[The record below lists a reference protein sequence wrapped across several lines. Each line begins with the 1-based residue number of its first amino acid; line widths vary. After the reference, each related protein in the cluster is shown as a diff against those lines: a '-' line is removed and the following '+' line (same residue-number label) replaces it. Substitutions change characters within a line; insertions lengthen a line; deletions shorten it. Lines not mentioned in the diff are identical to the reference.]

1 MSREEPTLENPDEI
15 KEPDKEHY
23 FNQPKLG
30 KGGPSKLRQQFS
42 RGMTYFLV
50 IAASLLFYFALFA
63 PYEPVRSISEGF
75 RSVKTGCLRL
85 CCRISAESDREAG
98 GQISGSCFKA
108 EA

>member
-30 KGGPSKLRQQFS
+30 KGGPSKLRQ
-42 RGMTYFLV
+42 RYD
-50 IAASLLFYFALFA
+50 LFPGDCGQPSVLFRTAA